1 MLKVKITLRS
11 DSHDFMSTFMSMI
24 TPAPL
29 NCSVNDAVLV
39 VACSLNNFLLSVT
52 EFPCSIYCIRKLNE
66 HTFSLK
72 HLSRNNQYLSL
83 SFEIL
88 LQESEIAELAKN
100 SGDSSQKMVYL
111 NEQLREKDR

>member
-1 MLKVKITLRS
+1 LYFEHV
-11 DSHDFMSTFMSMI
+11 F
-24 TPAPL
+24 A
-29 NCSVNDAVLV
+29 VNDG
-39 VACSLNNFLLSVT
+39 VALQQFCVRRVRQHISV
-52 EFPCSIYCIRKLNE
+52 
-66 HTFSLK
+66 K
-72 HLSRNNQYLSL
+72 HNLSRNDQYLSL

>member
-1 MLKVKITLRS
+1 MLIFTQ
-11 DSHDFMSTFMSMI
+11 
-24 TPAPL
+24 API
-29 NCSVNDAVLV
+29 NCYINDAVV
-39 VACSLNNFLLSVT
+39 VAVCSLNIFLLSMM
-52 EFPCSIYCIRKLNE
+52 ELLCSNSCVKRVSQHI
-66 HTFSLK
+66 SLK